1 MVLPF
6 LLFGIHPG
14 FFLGKQKKPINH
26 LRSDCI
32 VVGFIFSLFVSVPRS
47 MVLEG
52 IPHSLRPHI
61 WLRLS
66 GAASKRAHS
75 APSSASGAA
84 AAASSSADDGAVTYK
99 QVVKA
104 SASDQLMT
112 SKQVSRRKGLAGA
125 VTC

>member
-1 MVLPF
+1 
-6 LLFGIHPG
+6 
-14 FFLGKQKKPINH
+14 
-26 LRSDCI
+26 
-32 VVGFIFSLFVSVPRS
+32 

-75 APSSASGAA
+75 APSSASGA

-125 VTC
+125 VLC